1 MLKVHNTLSRSKE
14 EFKPRREKKV
24 GMYVCG
30 PTVQGPPHIGHARTY
45 VAFDFIR
52 RYLEWKG
59 FEVKYV
65 MNITDVHDD
74 IISKSNELGIEWKEL
89 AEKNSKLFFKELDG
103 LHVKKADAYPT
114 VSGHINEIIELVKK
128 LEEKGIAYET
138 DDGVYY
144 DISKFSDY
152 GKLSGVKMDKSKTG
166 TRVDTDKYDKE
177 SVQDFVLWKKAKP
190 GEPSW
195 DSPWGKGRPGW
206 HIECSAM
213 SGKHLGEQIDV
224 HGGAVDLVFPHHEN
238 EIAQS
243 EGASGKKPF
252 VKYWL
257 HSGFLNV
264 EGEKM
269 SKSLGNYIE
278 VPELLD
284 KYNPKVFRF
293 FVAGLHYRSRIDFSE
308 KAMDEAKVGLERF
321 NRLIEALQEADGKD
335 EGKLQ
340 ALVKKAKTAFE
351 KAMDNDFDLP
361 SAWAELYDFA
371 RDANKL
377 LGEGKVGA
385 KDAEQTL
392 NFMKQIDEIF
402 EVFSFEKEDLE
413 ISEDDKKLVEERDK
427 ARAEKNWAK
436 ADEIRD
442 NLKEKG
448 IELFDTPQGTKW
460 KKAT

>member
-14 EFKPRREKKV
+14 EFKPLKGKAV
-24 GMYVCG
+24 GMYICG

-59 FEVKYV
+59 FKVKYV

-74 IISKSNELGIEWKEL
+74 IISKSNELGIDWKEL
-89 AEKNSKLFFKELDG
+89 AEKNTKLFFKELDG
-103 LHVKKADAYPT
+103 LHVKKADSYPS
-114 VSGHINEIIELVKK
+114 VSGHIKEIIELVKK

-144 DISKFSDY
+144 NISKFPEY
-152 GKLSGVKMDKSKTG
+152 GKLSGIKIDKSKTG
-166 TRVDTDKYDKE
+166 TRVETDKYDKE
-177 SVQDFVLWKKAKP
+177 NAQDFALWKKARE

-213 SGKHLGEQIDV
+213 GGKHLGEQFDV

-278 VPELLD
+278 VPELLE

-308 KAMDEAKVGLERF
+308 KAMEEAKAGLERF
-321 NRLIEALQEADGKD
+321 NRLIEALQEANGKD
-335 EGKLQ
+335 SGEMKKL
-340 ALVKKAKTAFE
+340 VEKAKTGFE

-361 SAWAELYDFA
+361 SAWAKLYDFV
-371 RDANKL
+371 RDVNKL
-377 LGEGKVGA
+377 IAENKVGN
-385 KDAEQTL
+385 KDSEIAL
-392 NFMKQIDEIF
+392 KFMKELDKIF
-402 EVFSFEKEDLE
+402 EVFSFEQKSGTLTEEEENL
-413 ISEDDKKLVEERDK
+413 LEEREK
-427 ARAEKNWAK
+427 ARQEKDWAK
-436 ADEIRD
+436 ADELRD
-442 NLKEKG
+442 KLAEKG
-448 IELFDTPQGTKW
+448 IELTDSAEGTKW
-460 KKAT
+460 KKTE